1 MTIITIAKD
10 PTAVLDYGFNWA
22 DWLATSETISGS
34 TWTIQVGLTEVS
46 ASTTTTTTTVWLSG
60 GSVNNTYTIAN
71 TISTSALRTDERSM
85 YIKVEDR

>member
-22 DWLATSETISGS
+22 NWLATSETISGS
-34 TWTIQVGLTEVS
+34 TWTLSSGVTEES
-46 ASTTTTTTTVWLSG
+46 STTTSTTTTIWVSG
-60 GSVNNTYTIAN
+60 GTTNTTYTISNA
-71 TISTSALRTDERSM
+71 ISTSALRTDERSM